1 MDKDLQ
7 TGQNTSVSP
16 CEMLGPEVLVQKIPL
31 CNTRNWWWMEEVKA
45 GDDAS
50 AIPLLLPLSPTPPP
64 PPPPAS
70 CVEGSFNSSTPC
82 FLPVTID
89 LVSPLVTVLPSCLFN
104 VLAPG
109 AT

>member
-1 MDKDLQ
+1 
-7 TGQNTSVSP
+7 
-16 CEMLGPEVLVQKIPL
+16 
-31 CNTRNWWWMEEVKA
+31 MEEVKA

-50 AIPLLLPLSPTPPP
+50 AIPLLLPSYLLLLSLLLIL
-64 PPPPAS
+64 PPAT
-70 CVEGSFNSSTPC
+70 CGEGSFNSSTPC
-82 FLPVTID
+82 FLPVAID